1 MKILQKP
8 QDRFY
13 SPARGPYSSPIWTVQ
28 STVVNRTVHR
38 VDYRI
43 LLEVLRKISF
53 ILSRTSIFRQQWETE
68 VIINDNRRQVST
80 AHC

>member
-1 MKILQKP
+1 MKIFQKP

-13 SPARGPYSSPIWTVQ
+13 SPARGPYSSLIWTVQ

-43 LLEVLRKISF
+43 LLEYHSF
-53 ILSRTSIFRQQWETE
+53 
-68 VIINDNRRQVST
+68 
-80 AHC
+80 